1 MEVSSSVM
9 TGKKSANDAQWESH
23 RVELKSLYPED
34 RKTLEKKIKALMSKK
49 YNFCKGLVLILN
61 HALSVV
67 CCRILTVIVGKM
79 SDCVNL
85 VIRRY
90 EDESSDYSN
99 LPN

>member
-1 MEVSSSVM
+1 MMHNGRVTARSSSPCIRRIARLW
-9 TGKKSANDAQWESH
+9 K
-23 RVELKSLYPED
+23 
-34 RKTLEKKIKALMSKK
+34 KKIKALMFKK

-67 CCRILTVIVGKM
+67 CCKILTVIVGKM